1 MALEAEA
8 TRLYA
13 LLPRDKRNDLY
24 NAVIGNPLF
33 PFHDGPDTSHAG
45 RYFLIATGDYR
56 APVANDPL
64 DNIINSIA
72 LNKGYTDDQKND
84 MYRVYI
90 EEIDNITGGYK
101 RRGRNVAAFTQ
112 TIGRVKTPRNHA
124 VMPENAEAIVRSFL
138 SGMNGNRGLGTSV
151 NEERKR
157 LQELASRPFG
167 APGAGK
173 RKTRKSRKSRKSRK
187 HRKF

>member
-33 PFHDGPDTSHAG
+33 PFHDNQDSLAG
-45 RYFLIATGDYR
+45 RYFVIATGDYR
-56 APVANDPL
+56 APVANEPL
-64 DNIINSIA
+64 NNIINSLA
-72 LNKGYTDDQKND
+72 VNKGYTDAQKDQ
-84 MYRVYI
+84 MYKVYI
-90 EEIDNITGGYK
+90 EEIDNITGAYK
-101 RRGRNVAAFTQ
+101 RKGRNVAAFTQ

-124 VMPENAEAIVRSFL
+124 VMPENTEAVVRSFL
-138 SGMNGNRGLGTSV
+138 SGINGNRRLGTSV

-157 LQELASRPFG
+157 LKELASRPLG
-167 APGAGK
+167 APGAGT
-173 RKTRKSRKSRKSRK
+173 RKTRKSRKSKSRK
-187 HRKF
+187 GKTRKF